1 MACPLV
7 RTALTRQSLRT
18 CPLVSS
24 ALTRQSLRCCPLV
37 RTALT
42 RLSLRSRPLVR
53 TAFTRQS
60 LRSRPL
66 VRTALDT
73 TKPSLPSD
81 TSARLLPDKAFALV
95 RSFARLWHGKA
106 FVPVQYV
113 RTARG
118 PSKALAFP
126 RPRHSCKVQRSPRND
141 SLLRTVLPLQQLAHV
156 RPAVRAR
163 NQVDAPPVNPT
174 YRHNRGCRSTELDAL
189 ARYNAVLVT
198 TRCYGLFYHC
208 NHRLTYDPSY
218 ESPTRSTH
226 PWLTTTYRHNLGY
239 RSTILDR
246 PSSCTQRPA
255 PTI

>member
-7 RTALTRQSLRT
+7 RTALT
-18 CPLVSS
+18 P
-24 ALTRQSLRCCPLV
+24 
-37 RTALT
+37 
-42 RLSLRSRPLVR
+42 
-53 TAFTRQS
+53 QS

-66 VRTALDT
+66 VRTALDP
-73 TKPSLPSD
+73 TKPSLS
-81 TSARLLPDKAFALV
+81 SARPHGFDPTKPSLSSA
-95 RSFARLWHGKA
+95 RSHGFDTAKL
-106 FVPVQYV
+106 FVPVRYV

-163 NQVDAPPVNPT
+163 NQVDTPPVNPT

-189 ARYNAVLVT
+189 ARYHAVHVT

-208 NHRLTYDPSY
+208 NT
-218 ESPTRSTH
+218 
-226 PWLTTTYRHNLGY
+226 
-239 RSTILDR
+239 
-246 PSSCTQRPA
+246 
-255 PTI
+255 

>member
-7 RTALTRQSLRT
+7 RTAL
-18 CPLVSS
+18 
-24 ALTRQSLRCCPLV
+24 
-37 RTALT
+37 
-42 RLSLRSRPLVR
+42 
-53 TAFTRQS
+53 TRQS

-73 TKPSLPSD
+73 AKPSLLSARPHGFDPTKPSFSSARPHGFRHGKAFALVRSP
-81 TSARLLPDKAFALV
+81 ARLLPDKAFVLV

-106 FVPVQYV
+106 FALVRSSARLWHGKAFVPVRYV

-126 RPRHSCKVQRSPRND
+126 RPQHSCKVQRSPRND

-163 NQVDAPPVNPT
+163 NQADTPPVNPT
-174 YRHNRGCRSTELDAL
+174 YRHNRGCRSTELDAP
-189 ARYNAVLVT
+189 ARYHAVHVT

-208 NHRLTYDPSY
+208 NNRLTYDPLY
-218 ESPTRSTH
+218 EPETRSTH
-226 PWLTTTYRHNLGY
+226 PWLTTTYRHNQGY
-239 RSTILDR
+239 RSTNLDR
-246 PSSCTQRPA
+246 PQMPA
-255 PTI
+255 TTV